1 MPQAL
6 RLICAVQDKKVRID
20 LPPDFP
26 DTGKVEVIIL
36 PLTPAEADESDM
48 ATQEWLRDVWACV
61 PDFPDR
67 LPDLPPEPIE
77 IP

>member
-6 RLICAVQDKKVRID
+6 RLICPVQDKKVRID

-26 DTGKVEVIIL
+26 DTGSVEVIIL
-36 PLTPAEADESDM
+36 PLPPAEAADSDM

-61 PDFPDR
+61 PNFPDCR
-67 LPDLPPEPIE
+67 IE
-77 IP
+77 NWEKK